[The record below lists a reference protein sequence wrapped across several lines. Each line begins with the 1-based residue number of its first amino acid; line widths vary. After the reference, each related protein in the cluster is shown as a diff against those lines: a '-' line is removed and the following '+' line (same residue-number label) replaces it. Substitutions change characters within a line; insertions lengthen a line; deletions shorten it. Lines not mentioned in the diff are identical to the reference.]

1 MDFDLKRYLRERYQ
15 VKGVVAPGR
24 FESELA
30 RRIGT
35 PKKRKPVLA
44 AWRAYLSEPGREPL
58 RSFYRRTLAP
68 GPHRLESLVYSLHY
82 PFLQFYAR
90 VVPELL
96 PASGRV
102 LEVGAYT
109 GALLHALAL
118 QRPGL
123 EWHALEPLPEA
134 VARGREVGR
143 ELGVETTW
151 HTAWWEEFEAAEP
164 YDAVLLLSV
173 LPEGH
178 LRTGLPAEFDDDAA
192 FYRAFALGER
202 LQRLEGVLR
211 PGGLIVYGH
220 GPFLGKHPAGIA
232 RLLAA
237 MGYGE
242 VEQHGSGDYAIVTA
256 RQPERLRD
264 VRALGPGAA
273 PEEEASPAA
282 GAADGRTSPA
292 NATNAGEP
300 AASGRATE
308 ARSGEDV
315 IAKARALAG
324 QGRWRE
330 VEVVLARERE
340 LEAVRLRSQALVE
353 LGRGADALEILKPL
367 PPGPDT
373 LRLRVRA
380 FAQASEDEEALRA
393 AAQLE
398 GGHPPELNAVLA
410 RFAERLFRELRAGR
424 PSEVSRRVEFAEDL
438 SPEFLTRELL
448 YLGLDAALA
457 QRLWARAE
465 RYARRLYEQGELSG
479 AVGLALVHLRIREV
493 DEVERVDRAALEEVE
508 PYLTDAVA
516 RGEEPLALVALGRL
530 RFEQGRYEEARRLL
544 EQGAR
549 AAKGAAVGAA
559 YRLLAEVLEHVEAPL
574 PAVLGVHKRA
584 HAFRPYPPSRLLELA
599 ERAAAAGEEVLA
611 REFLGALRETGL
623 AELPRERTADLVR
636 LIEPLEGAWEA
647 FRVLW
652 DALAHTED
660 APPEMLA
667 QAYRLSR
674 PFAAAEE
681 AEQALAAYV
690 GALNQHGRAEEALA
704 VLRDEAE
711 RRPHAL
717 GVSFDLAEQYERLGR
732 FADAAETWK
741 RALEAAFYREK
752 DLELARELLRNLL
765 FLNPHD
771 PDLELYLEELKATSA
786 KLAELEG
793 APDAL
798 AGQTTADVMGGGLPK
813 FNGEYL
819 IVLGGHTQLR
829 SRLKPRLEE
838 LGLKVDWFDSDS
850 TTVARESLRR
860 IQSRLARAHGVMIVS
875 SYVGHDLSEP
885 VRAEALARGVP
896 VYITPGRARGVT
908 GLMRALAEF
917 APEIIKKAIG

>member
-15 VKGVVAPGR
+15 VTGVVAPGR

-30 RRIGT
+30 KRIGT

-44 AWRAYLSEPGREPL
+44 AWQAYLNRPGREAL
-58 RSFYRRTLAP
+58 RSFYGRTLEP
-68 GPHRLESLVYSLHY
+68 GPHRLESLVYALHY

-96 PASGRV
+96 PAAGRV

-109 GALLHALAL
+109 GALVHALAL
-118 QRPGL
+118 ERPEL

-134 VARGREVGR
+134 VARGQAVGR
-143 ELGVETTW
+143 ELGVEATW
-151 HTAWWEEFEAAEP
+151 HTAWWEEFETDEP
-164 YDAVLLLSV
+164 FDVVLLLSV
-173 LPEGH
+173 LPEGYLH
-178 LRTGLPAEFDDDAA
+178 TGLPAEFDDDAA
-192 FYRAFALGER
+192 FYRAFALCER
-202 LQRLEGVLR
+202 LERLAGVLR
-211 PGGLIVYGH
+211 PGGLVVYGH
-220 GPFLGKHPAGIA
+220 GPFLGKHPAGMA
-232 RLLAA
+232 RLLAS
-237 MGYGE
+237 MGYE
-242 VEQHGSGDYAIVTA
+242 AVERHGSGDYVIVTG

-264 VRALGPGAA
+264 ARAHGRSAVVEGGTQQ
-273 PEEEASPAA
+273 AA
-282 GAADGRTSPA
+282 GGGRAESSP
-292 NATNAGEP
+292 P
-300 AASGRATE
+300 AASGQSAEDRD
-308 ARSGEDV
+308 GEDV
-315 IAKARALAG
+315 MAEARALAG

-330 VEVVLARERE
+330 VEALLARAHEE
-340 LEAVRLRSQALVE
+340 EALRLRLRALVE
-353 LGRGADALEILKPL
+353 LGRGSEALEGLGRL
-367 PPGPDT
+367 TPGPDT
-373 LRLRVRA
+373 LRLRARA
-380 FAQASEDEEALRA
+380 YAQAGRDEEALRA
-393 AAQLE
+393 AAQLDGE
-398 GGHPPELNAVLA
+398 PPPELETVLA
-410 RFAERLFRELRAGR
+410 RFAEKLFRELRAGR

-438 SPEFLTRELL
+438 SPGFLTRELL

-457 QRLWARAE
+457 QGLWARAE
-465 RYARRLYEQGELSG
+465 RYARRLYERGELSG
-479 AVGLALVHLRIREV
+479 AVGLALVQLRIREV
-493 DEVERVDRAALEEVE
+493 DEVERVDRSALEEVE

-530 RFEQGRYEEARRLL
+530 RFEQGRYQEARRLL
-544 EQGAR
+544 EQAAR
-549 AAKGAAVGAA
+549 AAKGTAVGAA

-574 PAVLGVHKRA
+574 ATVLGAHKRA
-584 HAFRPYPPSRLLELA
+584 HAFRPYAPSRLLELA
-599 ERAAAAGEEVLA
+599 ERAVAAGEEVLA

-681 AEQALAAYV
+681 AEQALAVYV
-690 GALNQHGRAEEALA
+690 SALNQHGRAEEALA
-704 VLRDEAE
+704 VLKAEVE

-717 GVSFDLAEQYERLGR
+717 GLLFDLAEQYERLGR
-732 FADAAETWK
+732 FGEAQEVWK
-741 RALEAAFYREK
+741 RALESAYYREK
-752 DLELARELLRNLL
+752 DLELAREVLRNLL

-771 PDLELYLEELKATSA
+771 PELELYLSELKATSA
-786 KLAELEG
+786 KLAELEA

-798 AGQTTADVMGGGLPK
+798 AGQTAESVMATGLPR
-813 FNGEYL
+813 FSGEYL

-850 TTVARESLRR
+850 TTTARESLRR

-908 GLMRALAEF
+908 GLVRALAEF